1 MFRVKAAGCA
11 VQRKQPVHSGL
22 ADVKVCGRF
31 LERGAS
37 PLTEG
42 EDAFTKVEGERSR
55 HHTVRSRRIANGIG
69 RSIDGRSAVQTTPH
83 VPRMPHAVPVI
94 HASRSVR
101 PTIQVSVRP
110 TWSHGRMCVP
120 PVRMPHFDSLWLH
133 SLSSVRGVT
142 TRIQACSLRTRVL
155 R

>member
-69 RSIDGRSAVQTTPH
+69 RSIDGRSAV
-83 VPRMPHAVPVI
+83 R
-94 HASRSVR
+94 ASATEGSI
-101 PTIQVSVRP
+101 PYT
-110 TWSHGRMCVP
+110 
-120 PVRMPHFDSLWLH
+120 
-133 SLSSVRGVT
+133 
-142 TRIQACSLRTRVL
+142 
-155 R
+155 